1 MTSKHPERDVAAAF
15 ANLDTQKKK
24 QTENTEATETEE
36 VEDELE
42 QARVSEA
49 MTVAEASQ
57 S

>member
-1 MTSKHPERDVAAAF
+1 MTSKHPERDVGAAF
-15 ANLDTQKKK
+15 ANLNAEKNKK
-24 QTENTEATETEE
+24 TENTDATETEE

-49 MTVAEASQ
+49 QTVAEASQ